1 MREQQRVQEIAKP
14 SPPMSERGLAAVRRT
29 LEEGAAAGKLDKD
42 GVSLA
47 LWALDRNPNLA
58 KGLKQE
64 GLQVEMAPHKG
75 ARGAY
80 NDARELIR
88 LVEGNTDALTAAH
101 ELLHHAE
108 RMMPPQ
114 MQAGIR
120 REWRRAVQAEI
131 RNVAPMN
138 PQRADALRLALR
150 AMEDGDATAV
160 EAMAPYF
167 KNKVLDRQKD
177 YRLVNPTE
185 FWAENASEILHG
197 RFSGR
202 GSWRAQARQ
211 WLAELIEHLKGTV
224 GLRSDAPILKA
235 LDEILNPAKTTGE
248 RKSKNM
254 ITGSG
259 RRDQPAQPQA
269 P

>member
-1 MREQQRVQEIAKP
+1 MREQQRMQEVAKP
-14 SPPMSERGLAAVRRT
+14 SPPMSDRGLAAVRKA
-29 LEEGAAAGKLDKD
+29 LEDGVAAGKLDKD
-42 GVSLA
+42 GVALA

-64 GLQVEMAPHKG
+64 GLQVEIAPHKN

-88 LVEGNTDALTAAH
+88 LVEGNTDGLTAAH

-108 RMMPPQ
+108 RMMPPK

-120 REWRRAVQAEI
+120 REWRRAVQAEM
-131 RNVAPMN
+131 RKVAPFN
-138 PQRADALRLALR
+138 PERADALKLVLR
-150 AMEDGDATAV
+150 AMEDGDAS
-160 EAMAPYF
+160 AMEELIPYF
-167 KNKVLDRQKD
+167 QSKTLDRKKD

-202 GSWRAQARQ
+202 GSWRAEAKI
-211 WLAELIEHLKGTV
+211 WVKELIEHLKATV

>member
-1 MREQQRVQEIAKP
+1 MRRPAP
-14 SPPMSERGLAAVRRT
+14 AARTTTLANSI
-29 LEEGAAAGKLDKD
+29 KL
-42 GVSLA
+42 VA
-47 LWALDRNPNLA
+47 
-58 KGLKQE
+58 
-64 GLQVEMAPHKG
+64 
-75 ARGAY
+75 
-80 NDARELIR
+80 
-88 LVEGNTDALTAAH
+88 GNTDPLTAAH

-108 RMMPPQ
+108 RMMPPK

-131 RNVAPMN
+131 RNTSPLN
-138 PQRADALRLALR
+138 PERADALKLALR
-150 AMEDGDATAV
+150 AMEDGDASAYND
-160 EAMAPYF
+160 MKPYF
-167 KNKVLDRQKD
+167 KSKVLTRDD
-177 YRLVNPTE
+177 YRMVNPTE
-185 FWAENASEILHG
+185 WWAENASEVLHG

-202 GSWRAQARQ
+202 GSWRAEAKQ
-211 WLAELIEHLKGTV
+211 WLSELIEHLKGTV